1 MTKLTL
7 EERLQVQEIL
17 LESIIFGPLLNDQRF
32 RQQIAQQLYSVLE
45 AAQRSGSLSPAVL
58 HALFQRADAMAE
70 LDNLPDG
77 LKPALRKSL
86 PITGSGAPKRR

>member
-7 EERLQVQEIL
+7 EERLEVQEIL
-17 LESIIFGPLLNDQRF
+17 LESIIFGPLLYDQRF

-45 AAQRSGSLSPAVL
+45 AAQRSGSLSPAVQ

-70 LDNLPDG
+70 LDNLPDE
-77 LKPALRKSL
+77 LKPVLRDSL
-86 PITGSGAPKRR
+86 PPVDSVEPKHR